1 MNEKQQYHFTDP
13 PPRAGTGSIKWD
25 RYRDRDV
32 LPMWVADMD
41 FTSPPEV
48 IEALHER
55 VGHGIFG
62 YTSPTDA
69 AVRAVV
75 DYMRTSH
82 GIDIE
87 PDWLLWTP
95 GLVPALNTAARA
107 YCEPG
112 QSVLTTVPIYP
123 PFLSAPRYQG
133 RVLNFAPLAN
143 EQGRYRY
150 DWSALERAITPQTRI
165 FYMCNPHNPV
175 GRVWT
180 REELS
185 KVIEF
190 CKAHQLLLLSD
201 EIHCDLILEQDITH
215 HSILG
220 ADSWAHENSI
230 TLLSPSKTYN
240 LCGLACS
247 YVIIPDRSLRR
258 NFHRAMRGLFNELN
272 CLGYAACAAAYRG
285 GETWRG
291 QLLDV
296 LRQNYKLVQEAI
308 ANDMPRFQLT
318 PLEATY
324 LAWIDTRGA
333 ANDRWSQIF
342 EEHGVGLSNGSEFGT
357 PGFLRFNFGTST
369 AQVREALD
377 RMRQA
382 YQSAGV

>member
-1 MNEKQQYHFTDP
+1 
-13 PPRAGTGSIKWD
+13 
-25 RYRDRDV
+25 
-32 LPMWVADMD
+32 MWVADMD

-48 IEALHER
+48 IDALHER

-62 YTSPTDA
+62 YTNPTDA
-69 AVRAVV
+69 ALGAVV
-75 DYMRTSH
+75 DYMRTAH
-82 GIDIE
+82 GVDIE

-107 YCEPG
+107 YCEAD

-123 PFLSAPRYQG
+123 PFLSAPRYQA
-133 RVLNFAPLAN
+133 RVLEFAPLAN
-143 EQGRYRY
+143 DQGRYKY
-150 DWSALERAITPQTRI
+150 DWPALERAITPQTRI

-185 KVIEF
+185 EVIDF

-201 EIHCDLILEQDITH
+201 EIHCDLILQSDLTH
-215 HSILG
+215 HSIL
-220 ADSWAHENSI
+220 ATESWAHENSI

-247 YVIIPDRSLRR
+247 YVIIPNRSLRR
-258 NFHRAMRGLFNELN
+258 TFHRAMRGLFNELN
-272 CLGYAACAAAYRG
+272 CLGYAACAAAYRE
-285 GETWRG
+285 GEAWRG

-296 LRQNYKLVQEAI
+296 LRRNYKIVRDTI
-308 ANDMPRFQLT
+308 ASDMPRFRLT

-324 LAWIDTRGA
+324 LAWIDTRDA
-333 ANDRWSQIF
+333 ANERWSQIF
-342 EEHGVGLSNGSEFGT
+342 EDHGVGLSNGSEFGT

-377 RMRQA
+377 RMSQA
-382 YQSAGV
+382 YRSTGI